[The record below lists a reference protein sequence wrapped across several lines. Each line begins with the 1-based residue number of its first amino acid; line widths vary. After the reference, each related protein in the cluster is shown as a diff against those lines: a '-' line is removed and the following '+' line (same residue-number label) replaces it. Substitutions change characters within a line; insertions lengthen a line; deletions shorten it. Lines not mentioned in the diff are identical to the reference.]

1 MSGHERKPLV
11 PRLRFPEFK
20 DEWRLLPMSAGYTFR
35 GNNSLSRDKL
45 NYTNGSY
52 RNIHYGDIHT
62 KFSQHFHADAE
73 PVPYINEGE
82 SHSTIRPENYCMAG
96 DMVFA
101 DASEDMAD
109 IGKAIEIID
118 AGDVPLVSGLH
129 TILARPNKGSMAL
142 GFGAYLFSSEGLRKQ
157 IQREAQGAKVLGLSP
172 TRLGNVKLYYPSRL
186 DEQKKIADCLSSLD
200 DLIAAETYKLDTFK
214 TLKKGLMQQLF
225 PCEGETVPRLR
236 FPEFR
241 NLGEWKEKSISDFGE
256 IITGSTPSTA
266 HPEFY
271 GGGIPFVS
279 PADISD
285 LRWVSD
291 TKTTL
296 SALGFE
302 KTRPIKA
309 NSVLFVCIG
318 STIGKVTQNVRDCAT
333 NQQINSVIPNSE
345 HSGGFVYYILSLN
358 AERIAKLAGIQA
370 VPIINKTQF
379 SAVRLLVPE
388 FSEQDRIANCLSSLD
403 DFIAAQSQK
412 IDVLMIHKKGLME
425 QLFPVMS
432 EVG

>member
-1 MSGHERKPLV
+1 MSGNKKYPLL
-11 PRLRFPEFK
+11 PRLRFPEFQAAPA
-20 DEWRLLPMSAGYTFR
+20 W
-35 GNNSLSRDKL
+35 
-45 NYTNGSY
+45 
-52 RNIHYGDIHT
+52 
-62 KFSQHFHADAE
+62 DAE
-73 PVPYINEGE
+73 KL
-82 SHSTIRPENYCMAG
+82 G
-96 DMVFA
+96 DLITTV
-101 DASEDMAD
+101 SPPSKLQSSSYLRK
-109 IGKAIEIID
+109 GKYPIID
-118 AGDVPLVSGLH
+118 QSQDFICGWTDDDDAVITCSSPLIVFGDH
-129 TILARPNKGSMAL
+129 TCAL
-142 GFGAYLFSSEGLRKQ
+142 KFVNQSF
-157 IQREAQGAKVLGLSP
+157 AQGADGIKILKAKSNTSIEYLFHSLSHRP
-172 TRLGNVKLYYPSRL
+172 LVMEDYKRHFSTLKERVVAFPDIESG
-186 DEQKKIADCLSSLD
+186 EQQKIAGCLSSLN
-200 DLIAAETYKLDTFK
+200 DLIAAETQKLDTLA
-214 TLKKGLMQQLF
+214 THKKSLMQQLF

-241 NLGEWKEKSISDFGE
+241 NSGDWEEKSISDFGE

-296 SALGFE
+296 SAFGFE

-309 NSVLFVCIG
+309 NNVLFVCIG

-379 SAVRLLVPE
+379 SAVRLLIPE

-432 EVG
+432 EVGQ

>member
-1 MSGHERKPLV
+1 MSGHEKKPLV
-11 PRLRFPEFK
+11 PPLRFPEFRDAGEWESKPLKFMGSFFRGLTYSADEVSEEGLLVLRSSNIQDGTLVLDK
-20 DEWRLLPMSAGYTFR
+20 DLVFVNKTCPDDIQLRSGDIAICMSNGSKALVGKNAEFR
-35 GNNSLSRDKL
+35 GNYDHDLTVGAFCSIFRPSVEFSKL
-45 NYTNGSY
+45 IFQTPKY
-52 RNIHYGDIHT
+52 T
-62 KFSQHFHADAE
+62 KFISVAIGGGNINNLKNSDLGEFEH
-73 PVPYINEGE
+73 PVP
-82 SHSTIRPENYCMAG
+82 
-96 DMVFA
+96 
-101 DASEDMAD
+101 
-109 IGKAIEIID
+109 
-118 AGDVPLVSGLH
+118 
-129 TILARPNKGSMAL
+129 
-142 GFGAYLFSSEGLRKQ
+142 
-157 IQREAQGAKVLGLSP
+157 
-172 TRLGNVKLYYPSRL
+172 KLQP
-186 DEQKKIADCLSSLD
+186 EQKKIADCLSSLD
-200 DLIAAETYKLDTFK
+200 DLIAEENQKLDTLK
-214 TLKKGLMQQLF
+214 THKKGLMQQLF
-225 PCEGETVPRLR
+225 PREGETVPRLR

-345 HSGGFVYYILSLN
+345 HSGGFVYYVLSLN

-388 FSEQDRIANCLSSLD
+388 FSEQDRIANCFSSLD

-425 QLFPVMS
+425 QLFPVIS